1 MRGSAKGGEPAEL
14 SDWKKSERACAGL
27 EPRYDALSGD
37 ARKGLQRALF
47 FEQTGQCVY
56 CGRGIRLEDRG
67 GFHVEH
73 FRPSARWPELELA
86 YENLFL
92 SCESDR
98 RRQDPS
104 SGTCGHRKD
113 DWFDEACYVAPAPEE
128 ECQQRFAF
136 GSNGRIRGDGTPAAE
151 EMIAVLNLNHPE
163 LVADRSQL
171 IEAVDAELEKVGP
184 GELVQNYSAVAP
196 DGTRGS
202 FAHVA
207 VRYLDRFS

>member
-1 MRGSAKGGEPAEL
+1 MR
-14 SDWKKSERACAGL
+14 RQ
-27 EPRYDALSGD
+27 
-37 ARKGLQRALF
+37 LQRALF
-47 FEQTGQCVY
+47 LEQTGQCVY
-56 CGRGIRLEDRG
+56 CGRGVRLEDRG

-73 FRPSARWPELELA
+73 FRPVSARKYSELELA

-92 SCESDR
+92 SCGSGR
-98 RRQDPS
+98 RRHDPAA
-104 SGTCGHRKD
+104 GTCGHRKD
-113 DWFDEACYVAPAPEE
+113 DWFDEACHVAPAPEE
-128 ECQQRFAF
+128 HCQLRFVF
-136 GSNGRIRGDGTPAAE
+136 GSDGRIRGDGTPAAE
-151 EMIAVLNLNHPE
+151 KMVAVLNLNHPE